1 MRESISYRAFA
12 LLPDEFFLKATP
24 FPGVVHSGTSRS
36 SLQVYTLG
44 NNEWVAVFKEDESS
58 LLTGV
63 HELKLAQELVSQ
75 SPGGPPHRKVWQLG
89 NQYDLVTHQ
98 VVLATPKSPPPP
110 KTLQDFMLSFLS
122 KLPFRTIWANT
133 IFNQFQG
140 SREDGHF
147 LNPHVDHAS
156 LWFIPVKLSL
166 GLWCRVV
173 ILRNIK
179 GFGWISFWDGKEAIG
194 GILLTPGC
202 VVISPYS
209 LRHSTHALTKAHIH
223 RPPPIPVGPLGD
235 PDDMG
240 FDGAIRTEDGDDAR
254 EELHASN
261 ESRETETLRPF
272 HPDYAPPVETHVTEP
287 EILREVLH
295 RTKVWLKI
303 RGQNK
308 RETWNEL
315 LGSEPKIRPIN
326 FGALYVYHQLRV
338 RLSLPFELEGEITK
352 YNAIYL
358 RNALTLDLG
367 LKGSTHRDSERPTKR
382 LCTNHPKE

>member
-1 MRESISYRAFA
+1 MTESISYRAFA
-12 LLPDEFFLKATP
+12 LLPDEFFPKATP

-36 SLQVYTLG
+36 SLQVYILG
-44 NNEWVAVFKEDESS
+44 NNEWVASFKEDESS
-58 LLTGV
+58 LLTRV
-63 HELKLAQELVSQ
+63 HKLKLAQELVSQ
-75 SPGGPPHRKVWQLG
+75 SPGPPPHRKVWQLG

-156 LWFIPVKLSL
+156 LWFIPVKVSL

-179 GFGWISFWDGKEAIG
+179 GFGWISFWNGKKAIG

-261 ESRETETLRPF
+261 
-272 HPDYAPPVETHVTEP
+272 
-287 EILREVLH
+287 
-295 RTKVWLKI
+295 
-303 RGQNK
+303 
-308 RETWNEL
+308 
-315 LGSEPKIRPIN
+315 
-326 FGALYVYHQLRV
+326 
-338 RLSLPFELEGEITK
+338 
-352 YNAIYL
+352 
-358 RNALTLDLG
+358 
-367 LKGSTHRDSERPTKR
+367 
-382 LCTNHPKE
+382 